1 MEREGEEGGRE
12 GEREREK
19 KKLIKIRKA
28 KNNISWFCE
37 SLFHIFLCGILPS
50 QWKKRSCPTLLEQRS
65 QWWKEA
71 SRDVEV

>member
-1 MEREGEEGGRE
+1 MERGGGGRKR
-12 GEREREK
+12 GREREREK
-19 KKLIKIRKA
+19 ELIKIRKA